1 LTVLLKRII
10 FTLLYDDGAFVLSR
24 NFKLQKVGD
33 LTWLN
38 INYNFSSV
46 AYHIDELVVLDV
58 TRKNRNIDRF
68 CQALSE
74 LSRQVFIPI
83 AAGGGITSLTD
94 AQKLLRSGADKLVI
108 NSALFEQPSL
118 VKKLADQFGQQ
129 CIVGSVDFS
138 KQLNS
143 EYKVYI
149 KNGST
154 VVNDYKETITNL
166 INEKMLGEVYLNS
179 IDQDGTGNGY
189 DFGLLNI
196 FPELTVPIVIAGGV
210 GNAKHFEAGLKNQKI
225 NAVATAHLF
234 NFIGDGL
241 KQSRDYLKER
251 GFELASWEVPP
262 SNQNSN
268 YNA

>member
-1 LTVLLKRII
+1 MLLKRII

-38 INYNFSSV
+38 TNYNFSSV

-58 TRKNRNIDRF
+58 TREDRNIDRF

-83 AAGGGITSLTD
+83 SAGGGITSLTD

-108 NSALFEQPSL
+108 NTALFEQPSL

-138 KQLNS
+138 KRSSS
-143 EYKVYI
+143 EYTVYI

-154 VVNDYKETITNL
+154 VVNDYKDAITKL
-166 INEKMLGEVYLNS
+166 INEKVLGEVYFNS

-189 DFGLLNI
+189 DFGLVDI
-196 FPELTVPIVIAGGV
+196 FPELTVPVVIAGGV
-210 GNAKHFEAGLKNQKI
+210 GNAKHLEAGLKNQRI

-241 KQSRDYLKER
+241 KQSRDYLKGC

-262 SNQNSN
+262 SKQNSS